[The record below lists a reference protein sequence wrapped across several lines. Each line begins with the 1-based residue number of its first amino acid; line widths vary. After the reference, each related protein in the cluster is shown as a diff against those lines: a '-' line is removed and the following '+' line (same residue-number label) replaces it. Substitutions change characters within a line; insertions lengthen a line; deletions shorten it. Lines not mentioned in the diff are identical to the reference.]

1 MYEERI
7 NNEKEI
13 KNYVSNTNMDIN
25 TVSNINE
32 EVIAVIFAY
41 VSRSPKSFRENIG
54 TVIREEQLG
63 QQRATKFH
71 EKWVLNYGHASVAEH
86 ATVHIGIE
94 KVSRLF
100 SSILETSNEYLSFTE
115 YSQRYQKPQKGD
127 FYVPETLKN
136 RSNLLKDY
144 F

>member
-1 MYEERI
+1 MSEEQI
-7 NNEKEI
+7 NNENEI
-13 KNYVSNTNMDIN
+13 KNYVSNTNKDIY
-25 TVSNINE
+25 TVSNIPE

-100 SSILETSNEYLSFTE
+100 SSLLETSNDYLSFTE
-115 YSQRYQKPQKGD
+115 YSQRYII
-127 FYVPETLKN
+127 FYFVFII
-136 RSNLLKDY
+136 NLFFGHLS
-144 F
+144 FL